1 MKIVFLDI
9 DGVLNSKSNK
19 GNLTEEM
26 IQLDLSKNENLVKL
40 QMTSIDMSKVAL
52 VREICE
58 QTNSKIVII
67 SSWKSLSIYDELEK
81 ELVKTGLPIIDKTI
95 DMKNRRG
102 TEIKN
107 YLDSHELEN
116 YVIIDDTYYDDYEEL
131 ANNLVVIDYQYGIS
145 VKQKENAIQILTS
158 TIE

>member
-1 MKIVFLDI
+1 MKDEIAYSSI
-9 DGVLNSKSNK
+9 
-19 GNLTEEM
+19 TW
-26 IQLDLSKNENLVKL
+26 KNENLVKL

-81 ELVKTGLPIIDKTI
+81 ELIKTGLPIIDKTI

-116 YVIIDDTYYDDYEEL
+116 YVIIDDTYYDDYEDKKIWL
-131 ANNLVVIDYQYGIS
+131 LVHIHNDDI
-145 VKQKENAIQILTS
+145 
-158 TIE
+158 

>member
-67 SSWKSLSIYDELEK
+67 SS
-81 ELVKTGLPIIDKTI
+81 VPPTI
-95 DMKNRRG
+95 
-102 TEIKN
+102 
-107 YLDSHELEN
+107 
-116 YVIIDDTYYDDYEEL
+116 V
-131 ANNLVVIDYQYGIS
+131 
-145 VKQKENAIQILTS
+145 
-158 TIE
+158 